1 MTDKEVRESRK
12 PVVVIIGGGFA
23 GIKAARALKGSNAEI
38 ILIDRRNHHIFQ
50 PLLYQVA
57 TAFLSPADIA
67 APIRQI
73 EETQANVSV
82 ALAEVTGIDVASQTV
97 SVYAE
102 NAGTRTLSFDYLVVA
117 TGAQS
122 TYFGHDEFAEFAPS
136 LKTLADA
143 EEIRAK
149 ILRGYEIATVTA
161 DPAERS
167 RQLTFAIVG
176 GGPTGVELAA
186 SLATMARDTL
196 RGNFRGIDPS
206 QSKIVLIEAGKRVL
220 PQFHESLAA
229 KAVKHLESLGV
240 QILTASSVEHV
251 DARGLVVNGNRIEA
265 ATVLW
270 AAGVAVSPI
279 LKMLGAPTDRG
290 GRVIVDAQLRVPG
303 TQKVFVV
310 GDAANITQGNRPLPG
325 VAQVAIQSG
334 SFVGRLI
341 AAQVKG
347 EKPTKTFSY
356 FNKGNLAVV
365 GKNYALLERDNVR
378 VSGFFAWLV
387 WALIHITFLP
397 QLQNR
402 LGVGVQWLYSY
413 FTGRRGARLIP
424 EGSSEQRL
432 AGAKAAKAS

>member
-290 GRVIVDAQLRVPG
+290 GRVIPATR
-303 TQKVFVV
+303 
-310 GDAANITQGNRPLPG
+310 A
-325 VAQVAIQSG
+325 
-334 SFVGRLI
+334 
-341 AAQVKG
+341 
-347 EKPTKTFSY
+347 
-356 FNKGNLAVV
+356 
-365 GKNYALLERDNVR
+365 
-378 VSGFFAWLV
+378 
-387 WALIHITFLP
+387 
-397 QLQNR
+397 
-402 LGVGVQWLYSY
+402 
-413 FTGRRGARLIP
+413 
-424 EGSSEQRL
+424 
-432 AGAKAAKAS
+432 